1 MPLQIAENVVGEH
14 TVADKLGRVFS
25 IAKPT
30 LGVGTHYFTNDY
42 TIDKAFAGIASTY
55 SGPVVIAQDLMV
67 INVTPEQIVTRM
79 ARTDLLSWAAP
90 APKSAGGKRPKV
102 DPAPT
107 HGRTPSWVVDTRIV
121 GDN

>member
-1 MPLQIAENVVGEH
+1 M
-14 TVADKLGRVFS
+14 GRVFD
-25 IAKPT
+25 IAKPK
-30 LGVGTHYFTNDY
+30 LGVGTHYFTNEY

-55 SGPVVIAQDLMV
+55 AGPVVIAQDLMV

-90 APKSAGGKRPKV
+90 APRSAAGGRPKL

-107 HGRTPSWVVDTRIV
+107 EGRTPSWVVDTRIV
-121 GDN
+121 GEN

>member
-1 MPLQIAENVVGEH
+1 M
-14 TVADKLGRVFS
+14 FS
-25 IAKPT
+25 IAKPR
-30 LGVGTHYFTNDY
+30 LGVGTHFFTNDY
-42 TIDKAFAGIASTY
+42 TLDKAFAGIASTY

-90 APKSAGGKRPKV
+90 APKSAGGKKPKV

-107 HGRTPSWVVDTRIV
+107 EGRTPSWVVDTRIA
-121 GDN
+121 DEN

>member
-67 INVTPEQIVTRM
+67 INVTPQQIVSRM
-79 ARTDLLSWAAP
+79 AQTDLLSWAAP
-90 APKSAGGKRPKV
+90 APRSAGGKRPEM

-107 HGRTPSWVVDTRIV
+107 EGRTQAWVSETRIV
-121 GDN
+121 NED